1 MTGLPFPLV
10 DVEFDRWPRQL
21 GRKVAELDTTLPL
34 EDKAWLQFLTTLC
47 AQAALVGHSAVTRDG
62 VNEFC
67 RTVGLADLADHWE
80 EALDVLERSDCAS
93 RSLSACPLVFGQR
106 FIALHRYARYEHR
119 LSTALARR
127 LNLPRTA
134 QPVPELHPSHPRS
147 LFAAATNGETDW
159 QALAVAT
166 ALNSHFTIIAGGPGT
181 GKTYTVLRVIAALVL
196 RSIHGGHPLPE
207 IALAAPTGKA
217 AQRLSESINGQLE
230 PLLARLEGQYA
241 TLRDAVPKKAQT
253 LHRLLGYRPDSIDFR
268 HGPDNPLPADVLIVD
283 ECSMIDLPLM
293 TKAVEALPPHAQL
306 VLLGDPDQL
315 GAVDTGSPF
324 ADLLDQVSVEP
335 CRDEVFAACG
345 QRVDTGAALHA
356 GAHHVILQRGYR
368 SAGPVS
374 DLASKIRRSTLNAEK
389 LSERVVI
396 NAPEELES
404 RLRQAVREGWFSGL
418 LDAEEPALALQA
430 LSRHAL
436 LAGLRRGPFGVE
448 KINAVLHHALAE
460 RYGFDVNRT
469 HFHGQPLMVLSNSY
483 RTGLFNGDV
492 GVLIKEGRQLRAW
505 FTVGGDLRSFALGA
519 LPPVE
524 PCFAMTVHK
533 AQGSEYDQ
541 VTLVLPPASSPLLD
555 RRLFYTGVTRARNSV
570 EVWAPEGSIEHA
582 VSTINQRMSQG
593 LEVSSPVRE

>member
-21 GRKVAELDTTLPL
+21 GRRVAELDSALPVD
-34 EDKAWLQFLTTLC
+34 DKVWLQFLTTLC
-47 AQAALVGHSAVTRDG
+47 AQAALAGHSAITHDG
-62 VNEFC
+62 VDAFC
-67 RTVGLADLADHWE
+67 RMVGLAELSGHWQ
-80 EALDVLERSDCAS
+80 EALEVLERSDCAS
-93 RSLSACPLVFGQR
+93 RTLNASPLIFGPR
-106 FIALHRYARYEHR
+106 FIALHRYARYEQR
-119 LSTALARR
+119 LRAALSTR
-127 LNLPRTA
+127 LDMPRTV
-134 QPVPELHPSHPRS
+134 QSVPELHPSHPRS
-147 LFAAATNGETDW
+147 LFASSRDGETDW

-166 ALNSHFTIIAGGPGT
+166 ALNSKFTIIAGGPGT

-196 RSIHGGHPLPE
+196 RSVHGGLALPE

-217 AQRLSESINGQLE
+217 AQRLSESITGQLE
-230 PLLARLEGQYA
+230 PLLARLEDQYP
-241 TLRDAVPKKAQT
+241 TFRDAVPKKAQT

-293 TKAVEALPPHAQL
+293 TKAVEALSPHAQI

-324 ADLLDQVSVEP
+324 ADLLDQISVEP
-335 CRDEVFAACG
+335 CREEVFVACG
-345 QRVDTGAALHA
+345 QRVDTGTALHA

-374 DLASKIRRSTLNAEK
+374 DLASRIRRSTLNVAT

-396 NAPEELES
+396 DTPEALET
-404 RLRQAVREGWFSGL
+404 RLRQVVREGWFSGL
-418 LDAEEPALALQA
+418 MDADEPVQALQA
-430 LSRHAL
+430 LSHHAL
-436 LAGLRRGPFGVE
+436 LAALRRGPFGVE

-460 RYGFDVNRT
+460 RYGFDVNRK

-483 RTGLFNGDV
+483 RAGVFNGDV

-505 FTVGGDLRSFALGA
+505 FAVGGDLRSFALGA

-555 RRLFYTGVTRARNSV
+555 RRLLYTGVTRARNSV
-570 EVWAPEGSIEHA
+570 EVWAPEGSVEHA
-582 VSTINQRMSQG
+582 VSTVNRRMSQG
-593 LEVSSPVRE
+593 HQATG